1 MIFLLAKKDFPKP
14 KFLTCKY
21 ENDDVCLY
29 LDGYWKTTDTG
40 FYKGFEYEYVKIDIV
55 DGVIDIS
62 MPFYHQSRT
71 FYNNVTGLLITNNYA
86 FYEDNSPCSIDH
98 FKYDGQSHFTETV
111 IPDFGFEDITFD
123 SAAKI
128 IEEKIAER
136 ISAACS
142 KYNKSVLFFSGGLD
156 TAVVLAIIKK
166 YKFPISINYSTS
178 GLEIPDLIKMHT
190 KNHRTPLYNE
200 YLNKYVTYKESIV
213 TEPFTASLTGF
224 VGGIETLRF
233 PHHAG
238 SIMNCFGLDYYE
250 ELNKHPTSYLY
261 NFLISEL
268 NSNIPDDFP
277 IYKGTDIIEAKKF
290 VLNQILHNKEIL
302 SIDYHNIISPWRVP
316 EIPQLMLGMSINDLT
331 EQSFHSTIHKVI
343 IENTFPDA
351 IKLVPDQ
358 KYESINNYKAFPPNK
373 RRWGDIN

>member
-1 MIFLLAKKDFPKP
+1 MIFLLAKKDYPKP
-14 KFLTCKY
+14 KFLTCMYK
-21 ENDDVCLY
+21 NDNVCLY
-29 LDGYWKTTDTG
+29 LDSHWKTTNTG
-40 FYKGFEYEYVKIDIV
+40 FYKGHEYEYVKIDIA
-55 DGVIDIS
+55 DNTIDIS
-62 MPFYHQSRT
+62 MPFYHQSKT
-71 FYNNVTGLLITNNYA
+71 YFNNNTGLLLTNNHC
-86 FYEDNSPCSIDH
+86 FYDNDTPCSIDH
-98 FKYDGQSHFTETV
+98 FKYDGQSHFTESI

-142 KYNKSVLFFSGGLD
+142 KYNKSILFFSGGLD

-190 KNHRTPLYNE
+190 KNYRTPLYNE
-200 YLNKYVTYKESIV
+200 YLNKYVAYKESIV

-233 PHHAG
+233 PHHAS
-238 SIMNCFGLDYYE
+238 SIMNCFGLDYHE
-250 ELNKHPTSYLY
+250 ELNKHSGSYLY
-261 NFLISEL
+261 NFHISET
-268 NSNIPDDFP
+268 IPDDFP
-277 IYKGTDIIEAKKF
+277 IYEGTDLIEAKKF

-316 EIPQLMLGMSINDLT
+316 EIPQLMLGLSVNDLT
-331 EQSFHSTIHKVI
+331 QQTFHSTIHKVI
-343 IENTFPDA
+343 IENTFPDI
-351 IKLVPDQ
+351 IKMVPDQ